1 MAINTVLQAVAET
14 LRKMLPPEASI
25 DGPLDD
31 GTSFTVMVALPGR
44 DLPMSTC
51 RVSLTTQG
59 RYRYDHTRPQA
70 DVKNRIAVQPYYPH
84 TLAGKRFAVANVEK
98 AAAYALE
105 ATNITIL
112 NDNTKRS
119 RQQAAETTMAPFQ
132 KFLQSRM
139 ALQPLRYG
147 GDQLRFSNPAGDP
160 PLDGILSTNGTTMS
174 LHLSRMSPET
184 ARLIL
189 TAIAAALEEPQDVPD
204 LF

>member
-1 MAINTVLQAVAET
+1 MATNALLAVAEI
-14 LRKMLPPEASI
+14 LRKNLPEGATI
-25 DGPLDD
+25 DGLLED
-31 GTSFTVMVALPGR
+31 GTSFTVMVALPDR
-44 DLPMSTC
+44 DLPTATC
-51 RVSLTTQG
+51 RVSLQTQG
-59 RYRYDHTRPQA
+59 RYRYDHARPQA
-70 DVKNRIAVQPYYPH
+70 DIKDRIAVQPFYPH
-84 TLAGKRFAVANVEK
+84 TLAGKRFAIANVEK

-112 NDNTKRS
+112 NDNSKRS

-160 PLDGILSTNGTTMS
+160 PLDGILETNGATMS